1 MTVVDKTWKW
11 KHFDKRT
18 SDKYLD
24 KGIISQAEMQSHLKA
39 LPDETEN
46 ATWVELE
53 MDETEIG
60 SDLDDDIDLEA
71 EEEEVEAD
79 GDATLADSVDE
90 AT

>member
-24 KGIISQAEMQSHLKA
+24 KGIVSQSEMQSHLKA
-39 LPDETEN
+39 LPDDAAN

-60 SDLDDDIDLEA
+60 SDLGDDEDDDLELEA
-71 EEEEVEAD
+71 NDDGELDADEAD
-79 GDATLADSVDE
+79 SE